1 MRAPARVGGQA
12 LGNGVML
19 RAGSTVAVATR
30 RPDGT
35 IQARSWSQHRRTTRF
50 DSVPVL
56 RIITNLGA
64 AMAGSARA
72 LTVARRT
79 RRGGFNRLARLAAFA
94 AFFVLVE
101 VFATFLWDRL
111 QPTASY
117 GGALRSAAVQVLAL
131 VGALFVAR
139 VSPYGKRLFTYHGAE
154 HQTVMAFELGLDAS
168 THPEVVARLPRVHP
182 RCGTH
187 LVLWLCLVAGALQV
201 VQHGPLADTGVQLA
215 VLLMSVGV
223 VAEALRQ
230 AGNRQSWWARALRA
244 PGSALQHLT
253 TRQAGPAECEVAL
266 AALRELF
273 PIPTFLASLPRDA
286 GIAAACTSASAP
298 SSSS

>member
-1 MRAPARVGGQA
+1 MRGPARVGGQA

-19 RAGSTVAVATR
+19 RAGAMVAVATR

-35 IQARSWSQHRRTTRF
+35 IEARSWSQHRRTSRF
-50 DSVPVL
+50 DAVPVL
-56 RIITNLGA
+56 RIITGLGA
-64 AMAGSARA
+64 ALAGSARA
-72 LTVARRT
+72 LTVVRRT
-79 RRGGFNRLARLAAFA
+79 RTGGFGRLGRLAALV
-94 AFFVLVE
+94 AFFATAE

-117 GGALRSAAVQVLAL
+117 GGAVRAALVQVLAV

-139 VSPYGKRLFTYHGAE
+139 LAPYGRRLFTYHGAE
-154 HQTVMAFELGLDAS
+154 HQTVAAFELGLDATTS
-168 THPEVVARLPRVHP
+168 PAVVARLPRVHP

-187 LVLWLCLVAGALQV
+187 LVLWLSLEAGALQV
-201 VQHGPLADTGVQLA
+201 VQHGWLADTAVQLA
-215 VLLMSVGV
+215 ILGASVGV
-223 VAEALRQ
+223 VAELLRH
-230 AGNRQSWWARALRA
+230 AGRREAWWARALRA
-244 PGSALQHLT
+244 PGSALQYVT

-273 PIPTFLASLPRDA
+273 PVPTFVASSAADR
-286 GIAAACTSASAP
+286 GIGTACTSASAP